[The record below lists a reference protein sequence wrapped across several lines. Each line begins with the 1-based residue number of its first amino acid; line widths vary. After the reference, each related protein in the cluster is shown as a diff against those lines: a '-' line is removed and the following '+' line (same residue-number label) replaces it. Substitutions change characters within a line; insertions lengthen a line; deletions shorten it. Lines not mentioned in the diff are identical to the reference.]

1 MKRLPLGDIPLEV
14 FLKEYWQKKP
24 LFIPKALPDVVSPLS
39 ADELAGLACEEA
51 VESRL
56 VIREGTNDRW
66 ELSHGPFDE
75 ARFRTLPETHW
86 TLLVQAVD
94 HWVPE
99 GAAFLEPFSF
109 IPNWRIDDLMMSYSS
124 QHGGVGP
131 HYDNY
136 DVFLVQVKGVRRWEI
151 GGECDES
158 TPRRSDTPVT
168 ILTDWVP
175 QESYTLEPGDLLYVP
190 PRFGHNGIALDSE
203 CLTCSVGFRAPSH
216 REILREFSGAMSERV
231 SEEIRFADP
240 DLESQQNPG
249 EIRPEA
255 LEQVYQILRQY
266 VDDSQNLAKWFG
278 QYMTSPKYP
287 EIESLPEP
295 IDTQYVNEY
304 LAEGRKLLRNEGS
317 RFAYVEQ
324 SGNCWLFVD
333 GRVYDCEGEQV
344 DLVKHV
350 CAVRTLDPAVWMNSE
365 ANKNLILDLLGYES
379 LYWSDDRE
387 NNDTK

>member
-1 MKRLPLGDIPLEV
+1 MTRLPLGAMPLEV

-39 ADELAGLACEEA
+39 AEELAGLACEDV

-56 VIREGTNDRW
+56 VIREDGDDRW

-75 ARFRTLPETHW
+75 ARFRTLPETNW

-99 GAAFLEPFSF
+99 AAAFLEPFSF

-136 DVFLVQVKGVRRWEI
+136 DVFLVQVKGTRRWEV
-151 GGECDES
+151 GEACDES
-158 TPRRSDTPVT
+158 TPRRPDTPVT
-168 ILTDWVP
+168 ILTDWHP

-216 REILREFSGAMSERV
+216 REILREFSGTMSEQI
-231 SEEIRFADP
+231 SEEFRYTDP
-240 DLESQQNPG
+240 NIKPQSNPG

-255 LEQVYQILRQY
+255 LEQVHRILRHY
-266 VDDSQNLAKWFG
+266 VDDSQSLAKWFG

-287 EIESLPEP
+287 TMELVSEA
-295 IDTQYVNEY
+295 IDTHDVEKH
-304 LAEGRKLLRNEGS
+304 LAEGRHLSKNEGS
-317 RFAYVEQ
+317 RFAYIEQ
-324 SGNCWLFVD
+324 GGNRWLFVD
-333 GRVYDCEGEQV
+333 GRVYGCHCEQTE
-344 DLVKHV
+344 LVKRL
-350 CAVRTLDPAVWMNSE
+350 CEDRTLDPSLWVNVKS
-365 ANKNLILDLLGYES
+365 NKDLIVNLVLNGS
-379 LYWSDDRE
+379 LYWSDVSDDAVSR
-387 NNDTK
+387 